1 MTPEE
6 QLAKILKQNQNIVFG
21 KTIGTDADGNCTVQT
36 GESSILARSGG
47 QVSAGDCVA
56 MKADDGQWY
65 AVSSRVTGTVD
76 KKTLFKRKNIQ
87 IATAGG
93 VVKILLLKRENV
105 QKDGNSILIDSILIG
120 GDRDTPEG
128 IYVIPDGFGLEKAK
142 ISATGGGVDDW
153 IVQLV
158 IRKQVII
165 DAYAARETNSF
176 LEYYHN
182 NIGVFVDSRKIVTIT
197 TDDTKVIEDDG
208 LLHAGGDTLE
218 CTVNCI
224 IGFWG
229 LAAGYVFSTLQFHV
243 EETYSVN
250 TDNWIYTPTIRVCNI
265 YVDSLRGYTFNLD
278 VINQIRSDLL
288 SAIKPVYLWKTFS
301 DANVSSAYDNLGTI
315 GVYTTSA
322 ITTGSMTLFPRFIS
336 GDFLLSNIYPSGH
349 GWFTDNGGVILSFPK
364 SNKTAV
370 SPSLVL
376 VDNEDIDMTFFY
388 YLAGFNT
395 LEDVNDK
402 MPDKAY
408 VINLGIGFNGLTA
421 DSFDI
426 NATNIYA
433 DSLPTLPSPVVS
445 TIILS
450 PSRDISNTI
459 TPTSSANDLPIK
471 YPAKDVFSGYPISN
485 FGILYEK
492 KIDKFIQGLD
502 FDTQLLRLNSSSY
515 VLYRGV
521 DSVDISAPPI
531 TGTYQ
536 NLIDDVITQV
546 LATADESVDKQ
557 EFQLLSTAQP
567 DPETQTIDI
576 ESIADYG
583 TVLSAS
589 AFQTS

>member
-47 QVSAGDCVA
+47 QISAGDCVA

-76 KKTLFKRKNIQ
+76 KKTLFKRKSVQ

-93 VVKILLLKRENV
+93 VVKILLLERKNV

-120 GDRDTPEG
+120 GDRDTPEE

-153 IVQLV
+153 IVQIV

-182 NIGVFVDSRKIVTIT
+182 NASTFVDSRKIVTIT
-197 TDDTKVIEDDG
+197 ADDTKVIEDDG
-208 LLHAGGDTLE
+208 LLHAGGDTFQ
-218 CTVNCI
+218 CVVTAQISFGCVNANADNGI
-224 IGFWG
+224 FIFI
-229 LAAGYVFSTLQFHV
+229 V
-243 EETYSVN
+243 EETYSIN
-250 TDNWIYTPTIRVCNI
+250 TNTWIYTPISRVCNI
-265 YVDSLRGYTFNLD
+265 FATWFKYTIPAVGVDLD
-278 VINQIRSDLL
+278 FGLVNQIRSDLL
-288 SAIKPVYLWKTFS
+288 AATKPVYLWKTFT
-301 DANVSSAYDNLGTI
+301 DANVLNPYTDCTLNTSSSFLPIPIA
-315 GVYTTSA
+315 
-322 ITTGSMTLFPRFIS
+322 
-336 GDFLLSNIYPSGH
+336 GDWLLADPKIAGH
-349 GWFTDNGGVILSFPK
+349 GWFHRNYGVILKFHVSD
-364 SNKTAV
+364 KTEP
-370 SPSLVL
+370 SPSLTLYRENVGGFGIYR
-376 VDNEDIDMTFFY
+376 EYI
-388 YLAGFNT
+388 AGINSFPSSYVVR
-395 LEDVNDK
+395 L
-402 MPDKAY
+402 PRAY
-408 VINLGIGFNGLTA
+408 VINLGIGFNGLTD
-421 DSFDI
+421 DSFSP
-426 NATNIYA
+426 NSTNIYA
-433 DSLPTLPSPVVS
+433 DNLPTLPSPVVS

-459 TPTSSANDLPIK
+459 TPTSSANDLPIM
-471 YPAKDVFSGYPISN
+471 YPAKDIYGAITAVD

-492 KIDKFIQGLD
+492 KIDEFIQGLD

-521 DSVDISAPPI
+521 DSVNISASPI

-557 EFQLLSTAQP
+557 EFQLLPTAQP

-576 ESIADYG
+576 ESIADNG